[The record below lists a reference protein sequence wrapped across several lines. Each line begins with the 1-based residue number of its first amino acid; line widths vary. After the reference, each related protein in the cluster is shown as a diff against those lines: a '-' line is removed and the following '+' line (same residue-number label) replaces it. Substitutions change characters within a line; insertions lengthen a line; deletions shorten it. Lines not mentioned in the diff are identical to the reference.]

1 MVMSLEIIKIYYIQY
16 KKSHGSIRAKDYIKN
31 VTHVGMT

>member
-1 MVMSLEIIKIYYIQY
+1 MVMSLEIIKIYIQY
-16 KKSHGSIRAKDYIKN
+16 KKSQGSIRAKDYIKN